1 MDKNR
6 NVHHKKKKKLKPK
19 VRFKFGA
26 VVMIFIFS
34 LTVCFLI
41 FMFKANTDDTFLQTE
56 LGSSADKTT
65 DNDKDSDSEQDI
77 IADNTEST
85 AITTSGVT
93 NPVPQSETSDESYFS
108 ACCLL
113 TDGTLVGMKGT
124 GFSGDSIFGGDN
136 INVGDVMTVKVESSF
151 GTLSPYEIIKQ
162 KKPSVLYL
170 MFGKELDSVSADAII
185 TSYTNLISSI
195 KSAVPD
201 VKIYVMQYPPVLYDS
216 DTLTNEMVNDYN
228 NRLLMMCDSLE
239 IYCIDTNTA
248 LKSES
253 GKLDES
259 YWSYETLSL
268 SQNGYDKIKEYILT
282 HVVS

>member
-19 VRFKFGA
+19 VRFKFGV

-34 LTVCFLI
+34 LAICFLI
-41 FMFKANTDDTFLQTE
+41 FMFKSNTDDTFLQTE
-56 LGSSADKTT
+56 LGSSADETT
-65 DNDKDSDSEQDI
+65 DSDKYNDSEQDI
-77 IADNTEST
+77 IADNTESS
-85 AITTSGVT
+85 AITESGIT
-93 NPVPQSETSDESYFS
+93 NPVPQSETADESYFS
-108 ACCLL
+108 GCCLL
-113 TDGTLVGMKGT
+113 TDSTLAGMKGT
-124 GFSGDSIFGGDN
+124 GFSDDSVFGGN
-136 INVGDVMTVKVESSF
+136 KINVGDVMTAKVESSF

-162 KKPSVLYL
+162 KKPSILYL

-201 VKIYVMQYPPVLYDS
+201 VEIYVMQYPPVLYDS

-253 GKLDES
+253 GKLNES

-268 SQNGYDKIKEYILT
+268 SQNGYDKLKEYILT